1 MKFLNSF
8 IRIDTT
14 IPDDLWANGSAL
26 SCVCHEYV
34 STERTIIKIAV
45 IPAKSKQPSSPRRIM
60 QTMVKVCFALK
71 AKLNHFG
78 SSQYMMRLMLP
89 VPSVFD

>member
-1 MKFLNSF
+1 MKFLISF

-34 STERTIIKIAV
+34 STDTHDYQDCSNSSEIEAAFEAKKNYGEEGDSLLCPQAKIKV
-45 IPAKSKQPSSPRRIM
+45 IRIE
-60 QTMVKVCFALK
+60 L
-71 AKLNHFG
+71 
-78 SSQYMMRLMLP
+78 
-89 VPSVFD
+89 VPDTA

>member
-1 MKFLNSF
+1 MKFLISF

-34 STERTIIKIAV
+34 STDTHDYQGCSNSSEIEAAFESKKNYANDGESLLCPQGKIKV
-45 IPAKSKQPSSPRRIM
+45 LRIE
-60 QTMVKVCFALK
+60 
-71 AKLNHFG
+71 
-78 SSQYMMRLMLP
+78 P
-89 VPSVFD
+89 VRDAI